1 MTNRHGRREKKKS
14 EKAIVDNAWPV
25 AGGYESRDIPN
36 GLKVVV
42 LIEENHDKCYEFR
55 DWIGT
60 RSRRVWLAGKRGSS
74 TKNGKM
80 KVIECEDRWIY
91 TENGEMNAS

>member
-55 DWIGT
+55 D
-60 RSRRVWLAGKRGSS
+60 
-74 TKNGKM
+74 
-80 KVIECEDRWIY
+80 
-91 TENGEMNAS
+91 